1 MSGETDDVR
10 GSLFSDPMFSLIGIV
25 ERANGNKNRG
35 KFIKVNRK
43 MGGLGNKKIFSRS
56 DLVHVLRTRC
66 RVLINFRKERE
77 NDVRAEATSEVLKN
91 GS

>member
-10 GSLFSDPMFSLIGIV
+10 GSLFSDPMFSLTEIV
-25 ERANGNKNRG
+25 ERAYGNKNRG

-43 MGGLGNKKIFSRS
+43 MWVLGNKKIFSRS
-56 DLVHVLRTRC
+56 DLV

-77 NDVRAEATSEVLKN
+77 NDVRAEATPEVLKN

>member
-10 GSLFSDPMFSLIGIV
+10 GSLFSDPMFSLTGII
-25 ERANGNKNRG
+25 ERAYGNKNRG

-43 MGGLGNKKIFSRS
+43 MWVLGNKKIFSRS
-56 DLVHVLRTRC
+56 DLVHVLRTRS
-66 RVLINFRKERE
+66 RVLVNFREEKE
-77 NDVRAEATSEVLKN
+77 NDVCAKATLEVLKS

>member
-10 GSLFSDPMFSLIGIV
+10 GSLFSDPMFSLTGIV
-25 ERANGNKNRG
+25 ERAYGNKNRG

-43 MGGLGNKKIFSRS
+43 MWVLGNKKIFSRS
-56 DLVHVLRTRC
+56 DLV

-77 NDVRAEATSEVLKN
+77 NDVRAEATPEVLKN

>member
-10 GSLFSDPMFSLIGIV
+10 GSLFSDPMFSLTGIV
-25 ERANGNKNRG
+25 ERAYGNKNHG

-43 MGGLGNKKIFSRS
+43 MWVLGNKKIFSRS
-56 DLVHVLRTRC
+56 DLVHVLRTRS
-66 RVLINFRKERE
+66 RVLVNFRKERE
-77 NDVRAEATSEVLKN
+77 NEVCAQATLEVLKS

>member
-10 GSLFSDPMFSLIGIV
+10 GSLSSDPMFSLTGIV

-35 KFIKVNRK
+35 RFIKVNRK

>member
-10 GSLFSDPMFSLIGIV
+10 GSLFSDPMFSLTGIV
-25 ERANGNKNRG
+25 ERAYGNKNRG

-43 MGGLGNKKIFSRS
+43 MWVLGNKKIFSRS
-56 DLVHVLRTRC
+56 DLVHVLRTLC